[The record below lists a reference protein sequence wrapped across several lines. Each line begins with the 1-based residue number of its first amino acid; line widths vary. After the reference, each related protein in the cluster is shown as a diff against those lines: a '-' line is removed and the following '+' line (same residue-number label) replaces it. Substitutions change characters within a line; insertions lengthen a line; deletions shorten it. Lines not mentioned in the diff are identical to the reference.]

1 MIEDKSEMQRIRE
14 AAESAALDSKRCR
27 EILESLF
34 PVRSQAEINEM
45 RTRRRVTNRR

>member
-27 EILESLF
+27 EILEALF
-34 PVRSQAEINEM
+34 PVKPAPQ
-45 RTRRRVTNRR
+45 RRVTNLR